1 MRAGQCTHY
10 VSVVQALPEGDIGLQ
25 VDDDGEVEEDEA
37 DHQVFV
43 YSEAGAAQRSEG
55 AEDVETEDESDET
68 DEGETEV
75 GVGHY
80 DGEVAAVPHDLD
92 VGETL
97 GVVGGPAPVP
107 SRPALEAGQA
117 GVTGAAQV

>member
-37 DHQVFV
+37 DHQVLV
-43 YSEAGAAQRSEG
+43 DGQAGAAQGSEG
-55 AEDVETEDESDET
+55 AEDEETEEESDET

-75 GVGHY
+75 SVGHY
-80 DGEVAAVPHDLD
+80 DGQVAAVPHDLH

-97 GVVGGPAPVP
+97 GVVGGSAPVAA
-107 SRPALEAGQA
+107 RPALEAGEA
-117 GVTGAAQV
+117 GVAGAGQV